1 MCQARPR
8 QHGDP
13 SARRW
18 FCPQHCRANM
28 SCFYT
33 MVSGLWHVFLVED
46 GLQSPCNT
54 CCRSQRTKAPW
65 LYHVGCLEGMI
76 DVWKCDWCSM
86 NLGRSVTHFFLCH
99 QGGAVDH
106 ANVADHLLAPAGV
119 GFGPSVFWY
128 SHVELAEPQWGH
140 GLETDVAGND
150 LQQSAVA
157 ASGLFLQK
165 ILAVEQFPLSLWA
178 ISTLDCG
185 IVSVIPV
192 GTLYGLLILTF
203 YVTSF
208 LACTL
213 TFYPTFDLGS
223 ILTNFL
229 AYSVTLFLAL

>member
-1 MCQARPR
+1 METQVLED
-8 QHGDP
+8 G
-13 SARRW
+13 SALSIAERICRVFTRW
-18 FCPQHCRANM
+18 FLGCGMFFWLRMGCRVPATHAAGDRGQRPLG
-28 SCFYT
+28 CT
-33 MVSGLWHVFLVED
+33 MWAAWKGWLMFGNVTDAAWIWDAVS
-46 GLQSPCNT
+46 
-54 CCRSQRTKAPW
+54 R
-65 LYHVGCLEGMI
+65 I
-76 DVWKCDWCSM
+76 
-86 NLGRSVTHFFLCH
+86 FFLCH
-99 QGGAVDH
+99 QGGDVDH
-106 ANVADHLLAPAGV
+106 ANVTDHLLAPAGV